1 MFQRRIRVLEVKIL
15 IYLHY
20 GVWGRYKAWLHGNLI
35 PRLLDHLGSR
45 SILVGSPL
53 HLTHD
58 ILNLSY
64 PPMAISIGLHPI
76 GKGGKIMLQHHNYGQ
91 I

>member
-1 MFQRRIRVLEVKIL
+1 MKIL
-15 IYLHY
+15 E
-20 GVWGRYKAWLHGNLI
+20 AWMHGNLI

-45 SILVGSPL
+45 SILVGYPL

-58 ILNLSY
+58 ILNHPY
-64 PPMAISIGLHPI
+64 PPMAISIGSPPM
-76 GKGGKIMLQHHNYGQ
+76 GKRRKIMLQHHYSGQ